1 MRNQV
6 LLLAACAGLA
16 SVPLYAGTL
25 LPGDTLTITFATS
38 PLYNSGPVQGLL
50 TAAA

>member
-1 MRNQV
+1 MRNHV

-16 SVPLYAGTL
+16 STPLYAGTL

-38 PLYNSGPVQGLL
+38 PMPNQDPVQGLML
-50 TAAA
+50 KR

>member
-16 SVPLYAGTL
+16 STPLYAGTL
-25 LPGDTLTITFATS
+25 LPGGMTPGMAGIS
-38 PLYNSGPVQGLL
+38 P
-50 TAAA
+50 